1 MRVRLVAASA
11 LKPILYKFVEK
22 SRLEEDSYS
31 LWGDHMCCHSS
42 GEWCIAKIAVQKKIP
57 VPGLRE
63 GVIPIKAANTVQKQ
77 GQSRLTT
84 ILATNVVSRRIFY
97 KHRQNLYTHA
107 LNSVR
112 QIFSTTIL
120 EV

>member
-31 LWGDHMCCHSS
+31 LWGVGCHMCCHSS

-84 ILATNVVSRRIFY
+84 ILATNVVSRRILQTQAAYF
-97 KHRQNLYTHA
+97 A
-107 LNSVR
+107 
-112 QIFSTTIL
+112 IFFP
-120 EV
+120 

>member
-1 MRVRLVAASA
+1 
-11 LKPILYKFVEK
+11 
-22 SRLEEDSYS
+22 
-31 LWGDHMCCHSS
+31 MCCHSS

-84 ILATNVVSRRIFY
+84 ILATNVVSRRILTNTGSSLFCPE
-97 KHRQNLYTHA
+97 NIDE
-107 LNSVR
+107 
-112 QIFSTTIL
+112 IFEIST
-120 EV
+120 EY

>member
-31 LWGDHMCCHSS
+31 LWGVGCHMCCHSS
-42 GEWCIAKIAVQKKIP
+42 EEWCIAKIAVQKKIP

-84 ILATNVVSRRIFY
+84 ILATNVVSRRFY
-97 KHRQNLYTHA
+97 KHRQQLI
-107 LNSVR
+107 LPLFEMK
-112 QIFSTTIL
+112 IFEIST
-120 EV
+120 EY